1 MICRNCGN
9 EAEDNVLFCPFCGK
23 KIDEMKDSEKK
34 SAAVSDVFGD
44 SPVQTETTVP
54 AYEPKPP
61 VTPVPAFEPKPPV
74 TPVPAFEPKPPVTPV
89 PAFEPK
95 PQAIPPVQPAQIPP
109 VQKQTEGTAPKK
121 EKEFFGV
128 GAFVLCLVVI
138 GILAAST
145 GVFASLYF
153 SLLGAV

>member
-54 AYEPKPP
+54 AFEPKSP
-61 VTPVPAFEPKPPV
+61 VTPVP
-74 TPVPAFEPKPPVTPV
+74 T
-89 PAFEPK
+89 FEPK
-95 PQAIPPVQPAQIPP
+95 PQAIPLVQPAQIPP

>member
-44 SPVQTETTVP
+44 SSVQTETTVP

-74 TPVPAFEPKPPVTPV
+74 TPVT
-89 PAFEPK
+89 AFEPK